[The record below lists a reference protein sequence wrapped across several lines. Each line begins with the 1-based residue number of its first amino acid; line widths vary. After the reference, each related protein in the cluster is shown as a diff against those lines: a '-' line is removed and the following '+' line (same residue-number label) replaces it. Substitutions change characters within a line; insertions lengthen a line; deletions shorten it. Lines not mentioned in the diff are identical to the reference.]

1 MSTPEGRTPRGTTT
15 SGDGSRPGLARM
27 PEPPEVE
34 ELPPAKGDSDL
45 RGRTPDDI
53 EPPAD
58 VLLSVRGLK
67 KYFPIRKGFFSRHV
81 GDVRAVDGL
90 SFYLKRGETLG
101 LVGESGCGK
110 STTGRALL
118 RLIEPTAGE
127 AFFEGQDIFSMD
139 SRELRRLRRRAQI
152 VFQDPFSSLNPRMTV
167 GDMLREVLSIH
178 KLARGAAA
186 TKRIAELLSVVGLRP
201 EASVRYPHEFSGG
214 QRQRI
219 GIARALAVEP
229 DLIVCDEP
237 VSALDVSVQAQVI
250 NLLQDLQERFG
261 LTFLFIAH
269 DLSVVEHIS
278 DRVAV
283 MYLGRIVELADADE
297 LYRNPLM
304 PYTRA
309 LLSAVPV
316 ADPRAK
322 RQRIVLQGDVPSPSD
337 PPPGCPF
344 HPRCP
349 HPLKDA
355 DCASVVPPLA
365 DKGGG
370 HFAACIKVPLGTG
383 HSAPPG

>member
-1 MSTPEGRTPRGTTT
+1 MATSPENRTRRGTLA
-15 SGDGSRPGLARM
+15 SGDGSRSNVDELADPR
-27 PEPPEVE
+27 EADA
-34 ELPPAKGDSDL
+34 LPPAKGDSDL
-45 RGRTPDDI
+45 RGQTPEDI

-58 VLLSVRGLK
+58 ALLVVRGLK
-67 KYFPIRKGFFSRHV
+67 KYFPIKKGFFQRHS
-81 GDVRAVDGL
+81 GDVKAVDGV
-90 SFYLKRGETLG
+90 SFVLRKGETLG

-110 STTGRALL
+110 TTAGRTIL
-118 RLIEPTAGE
+118 RLIEPSAGD
-127 AFFEGQDIFSMD
+127 AFFYGRNIFEMGGD
-139 SRELRRLRRRAQI
+139 ELRKLRRRAQI

-167 GDMLREVLSIH
+167 GDTLREVLTVH
-178 KLARGAAA
+178 KLAKGAQAQN
-186 TKRIAELLSVVGLRP
+186 RVAELLRIVGLRP
-201 EASVRYPHEFSGG
+201 ESAVRYPHEFSGG

-250 NLLQDLQERFG
+250 NLLQDLQEEFG

-283 MYLGRIVELADADE
+283 MYLGRIVELADSRK

-304 PYTRA
+304 PYTQA

-316 ADPRAK
+316 ADPTRV
-322 RQRIVLQGDVPSPSD
+322 RQRVVLHGDVPSPAN
-337 PPPGCPF
+337 PPSGCPF
-344 HPRCP
+344 HPRCQ

-355 DCASVVPPLA
+355 DCANIVPPLA

-370 HFAACIKVPLGTG
+370 HFAACIKVPLGSG
-383 HSAPPG
+383 K